1 MCSQNWTLQRFW
13 IDPHGSSNPE
23 QRLEIYGLF
32 TDVVVVVVFCA
43 SNIHGLSTPRHQI
56 LVCGKT
62 RATILPRENFITK
75 YTQTHFWVSSFG
87 QKWAG
92 IGIGF
97 WCKQK
102 IDWKFTMS
110 IKFVKRAKNAL
121 FTLKFKLA
129 IQKKTFRSKSTILVF
144 NLRRNVKVTV
154 PMSLVTFRQNL
165 KFINFNN
172 LQKSI
177 KIDFILF

>member
-1 MCSQNWTLQRFW
+1 MAVIQ
-13 IDPHGSSNPE
+13 SSVLKFMAFSPTSSSSFAP
-23 QRLEIYGLF
+23 QIY
-32 TDVVVVVVFCA
+32 TD
-43 SNIHGLSTPRHQI
+43 SPPLDKQI

-75 YTQTHFWVSSFG
+75 YTHKHFWVSSFG

-144 NLRRNVKVTV
+144 NLRRNAKVTV
-154 PMSLVTFRQNL
+154 PISLVTFRQNL
-165 KFINFNN
+165 EFLNFTN

-177 KIDFILF
+177 KINFILF